1 MNTNTITKIFF
12 IILIY
17 FSIYFLL
24 NSTYL
29 ENFIWKSDVKFIDF
43 KILISWLEC
52 NYLGFDVYSL
62 NDIKNCPNF
71 YSIIYYGDLWL
82 LLPFN
87 ETLKDFYLDI
97 LPYIIIFLFVGVFV
111 FLTSP
116 TSFLDFSILVL
127 AFLNPSTLL
136 LIERLGFDIFI
147 FLLIIFIGF
156 NRIYFLNWITIFLL
170 AFIKVYPAI
179 LGINIFLENIKRSI
193 IKNIILILTLISIS
207 LVYFYFNI
215 DKYMISIIKGAS
227 NSGKAGYHYLFS
239 LNSLPKILKYIF
251 EFNYIFSLLLIYCLF
266 FILAKFFNKKFQN
279 NIKLFNEEIF
289 SKKGRLFLLSGYL
302 SLFCFVFFSN
312 FAYREILLLLLIP
325 YLIQVKNNSHDIFLY
340 FFISLIFFRFI
351 YLYLYGFINVN
362 DGIIYINGVRF
373 FSNKFLIIITLKAII
388 DFFLM
393 CFVSIIIYNGTIK
406 FINYKKFT

>member
-1 MNTNTITKIFF
+1 
-12 IILIY
+12 
-17 FSIYFLL
+17 
-24 NSTYL
+24 L
-29 ENFIWKSDVKFIDF
+29 ENFIWKSEIKFIDF
-43 KILISWLEC
+43 RILISWLEC

-62 NDIKNCPNF
+62 DEIKNCPNF

-82 LLPFN
+82 LIPYN
-87 ETLKDFYLDI
+87 ELLKDFYLNI
-97 LPYIIIFLFVGVFV
+97 LPYIVIFLFVSVFV

-147 FLLIIFIGF
+147 FLFIIFISL
-156 NRIYFLNWITIFLL
+156 NRIYFLNWMTIFYLT
-170 AFIKVYPAI
+170 FIKVYPAI
-179 LGINIFLENIKRSI
+179 LGINIFLENIERSFK
-193 IKNIILILTLISIS
+193 KNLILIFTLISIS

-239 LNSLPKILKYIF
+239 LNTLPKISKYIF
-251 EFNYIFSLLLIYCLF
+251 EINYIFSLLSIYCLF
-266 FILAKFFNKKFQN
+266 FILAKFFNNKFRN
-279 NIKLFNEEIF
+279 NIKLFIEEIF
-289 SKKGRLFLLSGYL
+289 SKKGRLFLLGGYL
-302 SLFCFVFFSN
+302 SLFCFILFSN
-312 FAYREILLLLLIP
+312 FVYREILLLLLIP
-325 YLIQVKNNSHDIFLY
+325 YLVQIKKSSHDIFLY

-351 YLYLYGFINVN
+351 FLYLYGFININ
-362 DGIIYINGVRF
+362 DDINYINGVRF
-373 FSNKFLIIITLKAII
+373 FSDKFLIIITLKGII

-406 FINYKKFT
+406 FIKFKKLN